1 MTDVFHQIYNPV
13 GGSVLWSAAVASL
26 PPLLLAVLLA
36 WLRVVPWKSAIAAAV
51 AAFTL
56 AWLVWG
62 MPFTLT
68 LAAAT
73 HGMAY
78 GLWPISWIVVSAVFF
93 YNLTVESGD
102 FDVLRRSL
110 SRLTGDRRIQ
120 LLLVAFC
127 FGALIEGIAGFG
139 APVAITASMLAG
151 LGFEPIMAAALS
163 LIANTAPVAF
173 GSLGIPVT
181 TLGGLLAPMLGHDA
195 QSTTSALSAMVG
207 RQLPFFSMLI
217 PAYLVVLYA
226 GWRRMIEVWPAVVV
240 AGVTF
245 AIGQFT
251 VSNFVGPELTDVL
264 AALFSLTSV
273 ALLLQVWSPAHE
285 FKESA
290 QHVTVFPAAA
300 RIHAPSRVFRAYAT
314 YLILIATVL
323 VGQIGNFAGLS
334 TMRPPANV
342 TALLKCGQVGN
353 RLCPDPWV
361 GPTLVANPQG
371 FRLPVWEFN
380 WPGAYAIQDGKIAAI
395 VRREA
400 PVVAASTPYPLTYR
414 LDFLAAAGTLVF
426 IASFF
431 AFIPMMLRGVP
442 ISALFT
448 VFAKTVD
455 HLKLPVV
462 TIAFILSIATVM
474 NYSGMTSSMALA
486 LSKTG
491 FMFPFFSAWLGMI
504 GVFLTGSDTSSNT
517 LFGPLQATTARV
529 AGFDPVLLGATNSS
543 AGVMGKMI
551 SPQNLSV
558 GAAGVGAVGREGEIL
573 AKVIVHSLVLT
584 TLVGLLAMLQAY
596 VVPWMV
602 PVLVAGGDWGLG
614 LGLGTG
620 AMDATN
626 ARSSRSSGL
635 DFSGLRLR
643 SCLRSGPRSLST
655 SHRPRP
661 RGRGPR
667 R

>member
-1 MTDVFHQIYNPV
+1 MAEAFHQVYSPV
-13 GGSVLWSAAVASL
+13 GGSVLFSALIASL

-36 WLRVVPWKSAIAAAV
+36 VLRVAPWRAAIAAAS
-51 AAFTL
+51 AAFAL

-62 MPFTLT
+62 MPLSLT
-68 LAAAT
+68 IAATT
-73 HGMAY
+73 HGMAF

-93 YNLTVESGD
+93 YNLSVESGD
-102 FDVLRRSL
+102 FDVIRRSL

-151 LGFEPIMAAALS
+151 LGFEPIMAAALA

-181 TLGGLLAPMLGHDA
+181 TLGGLLAPMLGHDT
-195 QSTTSALSAMVG
+195 QTTTRALSAMVG
-207 RQLPFFSMLI
+207 RQLPFFSLAI

-226 GWRRMIEVWPAVVV
+226 GWRRMIEVWPAVLT
-240 AGVTF
+240 AGASF
-245 AIGQFT
+245 AIGQFA
-251 VSNFVGPELTDVL
+251 VSNFVGPELTDAL
-264 AALFSLTSV
+264 AALISLTSV
-273 ALLLQVWSPAHE
+273 ALLLRVWHPAEE
-285 FKESA
+285 FTEGARLAVVSA
-290 QHVTVFPAAA
+290 TTRDPA
-300 RIHAPSRVFRAYAT
+300 SRVFRAYAT
-314 YLILIATVL
+314 YGVLIVTVL

-334 TMRPPANV
+334 NMKPPANV

-353 RLCPDPWV
+353 RLCPDPWI
-361 GPTLVANPQG
+361 GPSATFDPQG
-371 FRLPVWEFN
+371 FRFPVWEFS
-380 WPGAYAIQDGKIAAI
+380 WPGAYRMQDGKPAAL
-395 VRREA
+395 VQREA
-400 PVVAASTPYPLTYR
+400 PVVAASSPYPLTYR

-426 IASFF
+426 LAALLGFV
-431 AFIPMMLRGVP
+431 PMLVCGVDA
-442 ISALFT
+442 SALATTLRRTFRQ
-448 VFAKTVD
+448 
-455 HLKLPVV
+455 LRLPVV

-491 FMFPFFSAWLGMI
+491 VMFPFFAAWLGMI

-517 LFGPLQATTARV
+517 LFGPLQATTARLS
-529 AGFDPVLLGATNSS
+529 GLDPVLMAATNSS

-573 AKVIVHSLVLT
+573 AKVLIHSIILT

-602 PVLVAGGDWGLG
+602 PGL
-614 LGLGTG
+614 
-620 AMDATN
+620 
-626 ARSSRSSGL
+626 
-635 DFSGLRLR
+635 
-643 SCLRSGPRSLST
+643 
-655 SHRPRP
+655 
-661 RGRGPR
+661 
-667 R
+667 